1 MNSETFARTPRRRPL
16 AAALAL
22 AFALSAVPAWSNQ
35 RDTPHGRLHDTADLR
50 ARLSALAPNAR
61 PSAALARLLDPPA
74 GPPPVTVTN
83 CDDSGPGSLREAYFN
98 AVDDTT
104 IDLSQLTCSTI
115 TLTTGVLTNSPSAA
129 NVSLQ
134 GPGKYELTIDAGHN
148 GRVLVHNGSEQLT
161 IAGLTITNGS
171 YSGIYGGG
179 CIYSYGD
186 VAIAESIVS
195 NCSMSSSG
203 TAKAYGGAIYAHG
216 YVVVAGARIID
227 STAHADSA
235 NSAGAGIWA
244 DHTLVV
250 ISTISGNT
258 VSGDGSHYARGGGV
272 FALGDASIKYS
283 TITDNEAESGG
294 GVFLFGAASEPM
306 QISNSTISGN
316 RAGGAGGGVFAKYRP
331 LVVSNST
338 ITQNT
343 AGFQLGAGLYLTYA
357 TDIQSSIIA
366 NNTSQDGLYASDVGS
381 GYTPAITGANNLII
395 ASNLPLPADTITL
408 QPMLGPLQDNGGYTM
423 THALLPGSP
432 AIDHGNNLLDRPYDQ
447 RGPTGGSYF
456 GYERVVGP
464 GADIGAF
471 ESGAPDHIFVDGFDA
486 SI

>member
-1 MNSETFARTPRRRPL
+1 MNSENFTRAPRRRPL

-35 RDTPHGRLHDTADLR
+35 RDTPHGRMHDTADLR

-61 PSAALARLLDPPA
+61 LSAPLARFLEPPA
-74 GPPPVTVTN
+74 GPPPVAVTN

-98 AVDDTT
+98 AVDGTI
-104 IDLSQLTCSTI
+104 IDLTQLTCSTI
-115 TLTTGVLTNSPSAA
+115 TLSGVLTNSPSAA
-129 NVSLQ
+129 NVQLE

-161 IAGLTITNGS
+161 VSGMTITNGS

-186 VAIAESIVS
+186 VVVGEAIVS

-216 YVVVAGARIID
+216 DVLVAASLITD
-227 STAHADSA
+227 STAHAASA
-235 NSAGAGIWA
+235 DSAGAGIWA
-244 DHTLVV
+244 NSVQ
-250 ISTISGNT
+250 IIASTISGNT
-258 VSGDGSHYARGGGV
+258 VSGDGSHYARGGGM
-272 FALGDASIKYS
+272 FSLGDASIKYS

-294 GVFLFGAASEPM
+294 GVFLIGAATEVM
-306 QISNSTISGN
+306 EIVNSTISGN

-331 LVVSNST
+331 FAVSNST
-338 ITQNT
+338 ITQNR
-343 AGFQLGAGLYLTYA
+343 AGHQIGAGLYLTYA
-357 TDIQSSIIA
+357 TEIQSSIVA

-381 GYTPAITGANNLII
+381 GYAIAITGANNLII

-408 QPMLGPLQDNGGYTM
+408 QPMLGPLQNNGGYTM

-432 AIDHGNNLLDRPYDQ
+432 AIDHGNNLRGGPYDQ
-447 RGPTGGSYF
+447 RGPSGASYF

-464 GADIGAF
+464 SADIGAF
-471 ESGAPDHIFVDGFDA
+471 EFGAPDHIFVNGFEV

>member
-1 MNSETFARTPRRRPL
+1 MNPETFARTPRRRPL
-16 AAALAL
+16 AAALAI
-22 AFALSAVPAWSNQ
+22 AFALGSVPAWSDQ
-35 RDTPHGRLHDTADLR
+35 SVALRTRTHDVADLR

-61 PSAALARLLDPPA
+61 LSAPLTRLLDPPA

-104 IDLSQLTCSTI
+104 IDLTQLTCSTI
-115 TLTTGVLTNSPSAA
+115 TLGGVLTNSPSAA
-129 NVSLQ
+129 NVILE
-134 GPGKYELTIDAGHN
+134 GPGKYELTIDAAHN
-148 GRVLVHNGSEQLT
+148 GRALVHNGSEALT
-161 IAGLTITNGS
+161 VAGLTITNGS

-186 VAIAESIVS
+186 VAIVESIVS

-216 YVVVAGARIID
+216 YVVAAGARISD
-227 STAHADSA
+227 STAHAASA

-244 DHTLVV
+244 DRVMVV

-294 GVFLFGAASEPM
+294 GVFLIGAASELM

-331 LVVSNST
+331 FAVSHST

-357 TDIQSSIIA
+357 TDIQSSIVA

-381 GYTPAITGANNLII
+381 GYAIAITGANNLII

-408 QPMLGPLQDNGGYTM
+408 QPMLGPLQNNGGYTM
-423 THALLPGSP
+423 THALLTGSP
-432 AIDHGNNLLDRPYDQ
+432 AIDHGNNLLGRIYDQ
-447 RGPTGGSYF
+447 RGPTGTSYF

-464 GADIGAF
+464 SADIGAF
-471 ESGAPDHIFVDGFDA
+471 ESGAPDHIFVSGFDY
-486 SI
+486 